1 MHAKLLFRFPFYDFP
16 MISSWLKWLLAPKLN
31 PRPVINT
38 CENRDM
44 DNYCLDLR
52 CMTFRWFLHELN
64 DYWFIASRANTFANE
79 ERTNHSLKN
88 DKLWMSDSALP
99 LQHFRYDINCDATFP
114 THHFRYSIFA
124 TAISV
129 QHFRYKIFNTAF
141 PIHHFRYRISGTTPS
156 RERVQCSIFD
166 ARCRIPHFQ
175 NIIFGSTVG
184 SSISATPF
192 GNSIFERTF

>member
-1 MHAKLLFRFPFYDFP
+1 
-16 MISSWLKWLLAPKLN
+16 
-31 PRPVINT
+31 
-38 CENRDM
+38 
-44 DNYCLDLR
+44 
-52 CMTFRWFLHELN
+52 
-64 DYWFIASRANTFANE
+64 
-79 ERTNHSLKN
+79 
-88 DKLWMSDSALP
+88 MSDSALP

-192 GNSIFERTF
+192 GYSIFERTFSTRHFWGDPIRTRVLYCHVFFSSYSMQDVGYRISTASFSVQHLDPANLLGH